1 MYYKT
6 KVQDFIRV
14 PPSSFEEDT
23 EQAVVQE
30 IKKKFNGYI
39 NPNLGFVI
47 DVSEV
52 NKVGQGVIL
61 PGDGS
66 AHYNVEFTLLTFKP
80 EMQEIIIGKITNVA
94 DFGAFINIGPVEGMI
109 HISQTMND
117 FVSFSKDGV
126 LLGKNSKHTL
136 KAGDVCKARIIAVSY
151 KDLQNPKIGLTM
163 RQPGLGKI
171 DWIKEDKAK
180 RESENKK
187 VAKKEEGKSKEGKAK
202 TGKGKK

>member
-6 KVQDFIRV
+6 KVIDFIRV
-14 PPSSFEEDT
+14 PPASFAEDT
-23 EQAVVQE
+23 KVSVVQE

-39 NPNLGFVI
+39 NQDIGFVI

-52 NKVGQGVIL
+52 NNVGDGMIL

-80 EMQEIIIGKITNVA
+80 ELQEIVLGKITNVA
-94 DFGAFINIGPVEGMI
+94 DFGAFINIGSVEGMI

-126 LLGKNSKHTL
+126 LLGKNTKHSL
-136 KAGDVCKARIIAVSY
+136 KVGDVCKARIIAVSY
-151 KDLQNPKIGLTM
+151 KDLSNPKIGLTM
-163 RQPGLGKI
+163 RQQGLGKD
-171 DWIKEDKAK
+171 DWIE
-180 RESENKK
+180 EENKVEEK
-187 VAKKEEGKSKEGKAK
+187 GAK
-202 TGKGKK
+202 

>member
-14 PPSSFEEDT
+14 PPSNFGNDT
-23 EQAVVQE
+23 NLAVIQE

-39 NPNLGFVI
+39 SPDLGFVI

-52 NKVGQGVIL
+52 NKIGQGIIL

-80 EMQEIIIGKITNVA
+80 EMQEIVIGKVTNVA
-94 DFGAFINIGPVEGMI
+94 DFGAFINIGPIEGMI

-117 FVSFSKDGV
+117 FVSYSKDGV

-136 KAGDVCKARIIAVSY
+136 KTGDVCKARIIAVSY

-163 RQPGLGKI
+163 RQPGLGKDEWI
-171 DWIKEDKAK
+171 DEETKTPEKVEKE
-180 RESENKK
+180 ENKGTK
-187 VAKKEEGKSKEGKAK
+187 
-202 TGKGKK
+202 

>member
-23 EQAVVQE
+23 NLAVMQE

-39 NPNLGFVI
+39 NPDLGFVI

-52 NKVGQGVIL
+52 NKVGQGIIL

-80 EMQEIIIGKITNVA
+80 EMQEIVIGKITNVA
-94 DFGAFINIGPVEGMI
+94 DFGAFINIGPIEGMI

-117 FVSFSKDGV
+117 FVSYSKDGV

-136 KAGDVCKARIIAVSY
+136 KTGDVCKARIIAVSY

-163 RQPGLGKI
+163 RQPGLGKDEWI
-171 DWIKEDKAK
+171 DEETKTPEKTEKEDKKGAK
-180 RESENKK
+180 
-187 VAKKEEGKSKEGKAK
+187 
-202 TGKGKK
+202 

>member
-23 EQAVVQE
+23 NLAVVQE

-39 NPNLGFVI
+39 NPDLGFVI

-52 NKVGQGVIL
+52 NKVGQGIIL

-80 EMQEIIIGKITNVA
+80 EMQEIVVGKVTNVA
-94 DFGAFINIGPVEGMI
+94 DFGAFINIGPIEGMI

-117 FVSFSKDGV
+117 FVSYSKDGV

-136 KAGDVCKARIIAVSY
+136 KTGDVCKARIIAVSY

-163 RQPGLGKI
+163 RQPGLGKDEWI
-171 DWIKEDKAK
+171 DEETKTPEKAEKEDKKGAK
-180 RESENKK
+180 
-187 VAKKEEGKSKEGKAK
+187 
-202 TGKGKK
+202 

>member
-14 PPSSFEEDT
+14 PPSSFEDDT
-23 EQAVVQE
+23 TQAVVHE

-39 NPNLGFVI
+39 NPDLGFVI

-80 EMQEIIIGKITNVA
+80 EMQEIIIGKVTNVA

-117 FVSFSKDGV
+117 FVSYSKDGV

-136 KAGDVCKARIIAVSY
+136 KTGDVCKARIIAVSY

-163 RQPGLGKI
+163 RQPGLGK
-171 DWIKEDKAK
+171 DEWVDEETKTPEKP
-180 RESENKK
+180 E
-187 VAKKEEGKSKEGKAK
+187 KEEKKGAK
-202 TGKGKK
+202 

>member
-6 KVQDFIRV
+6 KVKDFIRV

-23 EQAVVQE
+23 KQAVVHE
-30 IKKKFNGYI
+30 IKNKFNGYI
-39 NPNLGFVI
+39 SAELGFVI
-47 DVSEV
+47 DVSEI
-52 NKVGQGVIL
+52 NNIGEGTIL
-61 PGDGS
+61 AGDGS

-80 EMQEIIIGKITNVA
+80 EMQEIIIGKVTNVA
-94 DFGAFINIGPVEGMI
+94 DFGAFLNIGPVEGMI

-163 RQPGLGKI
+163 RQTGLGK
-171 DWIKEDKAK
+171 DEWIEEDNKPVEKTEKEDK
-180 RESENKK
+180 
-187 VAKKEEGKSKEGKAK
+187 
-202 TGKGKK
+202 KGVK

>member
-23 EQAVVQE
+23 EQAITQE
-30 IKKKFNGYI
+30 IKKKYNGYI
-39 NPNLGFVI
+39 HPEMGFVI
-47 DVSEV
+47 DVSEI
-52 NKVGQGVIL
+52 NNIGEGIIL

-66 AHYNVEFTLLTFKP
+66 AHYKVEFTLLTFKP
-80 EMQEIIIGKITNVA
+80 EMQEIVIGKITNVA
-94 DFGAFINIGPVEGMI
+94 DFGAFMNIGPVEGMI

-126 LLGKNSKHTL
+126 LLGKNTKHTL
-136 KAGDVCKARIIAVSY
+136 KSGDICKARIIAVSY

-163 RQPGLGKI
+163 RQPGLGKEE
-171 DWIKEDKAK
+171 WILEETKSPEKEDK
-180 RESENKK
+180 
-187 VAKKEEGKSKEGKAK
+187 
-202 TGKGKK
+202 KGST

>member
-6 KVQDFIRV
+6 KVKDFIRV
-14 PPSSFEEDT
+14 PPAGFADDT
-23 EQAVVQE
+23 KESVIME

-39 NPNLGFVI
+39 SPELGFVV
-47 DVSEV
+47 DVSEI
-52 NKVGQGVIL
+52 NEIGQGTIL

-66 AHYNVEFTLLTFKP
+66 AHYSVEFTLLTFKP
-80 EMQEIIIGKITNVA
+80 EMQEIIIGKVTNVA

-163 RQPGLGKI
+163 RQPGLGK
-171 DWIKEDKAK
+171 DEWVE
-180 RESENKK
+180 EEQQP
-187 VAKKEEGKSKEGKAK
+187 VKEEKKGAK
-202 TGKGKK
+202 